1 MRLKSPSLHFK
12 TDTSFSKSACCEMV
26 FDGAS
31 LDFIISLCIQSGN
44 ETKCSIKGGKMNMWL
59 VLFWTGPIGI
69 GIFLVCLGG
78 MIYLISKADE
88 VGKRTKAFIKEKG
101 LEKK

>member
-1 MRLKSPSLHFK
+1 MLLVNRS
-12 TDTSFSKSACCEMV
+12 D
-26 FDGAS
+26 S
-31 LDFIISLCIQSGN
+31 LDFIISLHIQSGN
-44 ETKCSIKGGKMNMWL
+44 KTTCSIKGGETAMWL
-59 VLFWTGPIGI
+59 VFYWTGPIGV

-88 VGKRTKAFIKEKG
+88 IGKRTKAFAKEKG